1 MATKRPE
8 DHVHLKR
15 SSRSYNINSMVTQN
29 NDDIEL
35 TVQKIRAR
43 EHRGTL
49 EDALKTQT
57 VIPGTIEGVE
67 EWVKKIHPEID
78 IELIRDNLTIETY
91 STVDRRTGWMWTR
104 NVSVEGYGVIG
115 QIDWK
120 TPKMKRK
127 ESR

>member
-15 SSRSYNINSMVTQN
+15 SSRSYNINSMVAQN

-67 EWVKKIHPEID
+67 EWIKKIHPEID

-127 ESR
+127 ESK